1 MRSLPRTF
9 DTPLPIDAVLD
20 ELLRTLQQR
29 NAAVLVAPP
38 GAGKTTRVPLA
49 LLDEPWAAGKKI
61 IVLEPRRIAARA
73 SAERMA
79 KTLGQR
85 AGETVGYRVRFGSKI
100 SHATR
105 IEVVTEGIFS
115 RHILDD
121 PELTGVA
128 AVLFDEFHE
137 RSLDADL
144 GLALARDAQTG
155 LREDLRLLV
164 MSATLDGARV
174 GKLLGDAPVVAS
186 EGRAFPVETRY
197 LGRRS
202 DALLERQMADAIAT
216 ALRADTG
223 SVLAFLPGAAEIRRT
238 QTFLAERI
246 HDAATEIV
254 PLFGALDAA
263 VQDRAIAPAPK
274 GQRKVVLATSIA
286 ETSLTIEGVRIVV
299 DSGLARVPRYEPDIG
314 LTRLETVR
322 ASRAAVD
329 QRRGRAGRTEPGICY
344 RLWDEPQTASLAPF
358 TQPEILSADLSS
370 LVLDLAQWGVSNP
383 ATLSFLDAPPA
394 PALKEAKNLLRELDA
409 LDADGRITEEGKS
422 LRALALP
429 PRLSRMIVD
438 AHRFGTGEAAADI
451 AAILTERG
459 LGGDSIDLD
468 ARLDQFRRDR
478 SQRAVS
484 ARDMA
489 RRWAAQVASGEL
501 VPDGG
506 TATHLAHSGRA
517 NGLAAPSPLAGEG
530 RGGGATTAVSRLG
543 TPTPDPSPQGR
554 GEPSSRAPRTR
565 GERRES
571 SRDSKR
577 SSVQAAVELS
587 TGVMLAFAF
596 PDRVARNRGNGSFV
610 LANGRGAMVEQTSAL
625 ARAPFIAVGELT
637 GTAASGKILLA
648 APILQDEIERHFAD
662 HIEVADEI
670 FFERGAA
677 ALRARRRTTLHAI
690 TLSES
695 PLAISPSE
703 ESARI
708 LADGLIALGFDRLPW
723 SKTARQWRDRVM
735 FLRKAEGES
744 WPDLSDDALIARRAD
759 WLVPALHDKTSLK
772 DLSASDLSDAVMA
785 LLPWD
790 LRARLDREAP
800 THFEAP
806 TGSMLAIDYEAEQGP
821 TIAVRL
827 QELFG
832 LDTHPSI
839 ARGSVPL
846 VLELLSPAQRPVQV
860 TRDLPGFWRGSYAA
874 VRTDL
879 RGRYPRHPWPDD
891 PASALPTRRAKP
903 RGT

>member
-1 MRSLPRTF
+1 
-9 DTPLPIDAVLD
+9 VLD
-20 ELLRTLQQR
+20 VLEQTLASH

-49 LLDEPWAAGKKI
+49 LLDAPWAKGKKI

-79 KTLGQR
+79 KSLGER

-100 SHATR
+100 SRATR

-115 RHILDD
+115 RQILDD
-121 PELTGVA
+121 PELSGVA

-155 LREDLRLLV
+155 LREDLRILV

-174 GKLLGDAPVVAS
+174 AKLLGDAPVVAS

-197 LGRRS
+197 LGRKA
-202 DALLERQMADAIAT
+202 DAPLERQMADAIAT
-216 ALRADTG
+216 ALRADPG

-238 QTFLAERI
+238 QNFLGERV
-246 HDAATEIV
+246 HDASVEIV

-274 GQRKVVLATSIA
+274 GSRKVVLATSIA

-329 QRRGRAGRTEPGICY
+329 QRRGRAGRTEPGVCY
-344 RLWDEPQTASLAPF
+344 RLWDEPQTASLAAY

-370 LVLDLAQWGVSNP
+370 LVLDLAQWGVSDP
-383 ATLSFLDAPPA
+383 AGLAFLDPPPA
-394 PALKEAKNLLRELDA
+394 PALKEANNLLHELGA
-409 LDADGRITEEGKS
+409 LDDDGRITEEGKS

-429 PRLSRMIVD
+429 PRLARMIVD
-438 AHRFGTGEAAADI
+438 SHRLGAGEEAAEI
-451 AAILTERG
+451 AAVLTERG
-459 LGGDSIDLD
+459 LGGDSADLD

-478 SQRAVS
+478 SPRAVS
-484 ARDMA
+484 ARSLA
-489 RRWAAQVASGEL
+489 QRWAAQVAASNSSQGEQ
-501 VPDGG
+501 D
-506 TATHLAHSGRA
+506 
-517 NGLAAPSPLAGEG
+517 
-530 RGGGATTAVSRLG
+530 VS
-543 TPTPDPSPQGR
+543 S
-554 GEPSSRAPRTR
+554 
-565 GERRES
+565 
-571 SRDSKR
+571 
-577 SSVQAAVELS
+577 
-587 TGVMLAFAF
+587 GVMLAFAF

-610 LANGRGAMVEQTSAL
+610 LANGRGAAVEQTSSL
-625 ARAPFIAVGELT
+625 ARAPYIAVAELT
-637 GTAASGKILLA
+637 GTAAQGRILLA
-648 APILQDEIERHFAD
+648 APITQEEIELRFTD
-662 HIEVADEI
+662 QIENTEEI
-670 FFERGAA
+670 SFDRGAL
-677 ALRARRRTTLHAI
+677 ALRARRKRMLHAI
-690 TLSES
+690 TLSEA
-695 PLAISPSE
+695 PMALSPSAE
-703 ESARI
+703 TAKVF
-708 LADGLIALGFDRLPW
+708 ADGLISAGLDKLPW
-723 SKTARQWRDRVM
+723 SKSLKQWRDRVM

-744 WPDLSDDALIARRAD
+744 WPDLSDNALAVTREN
-759 WLVPALHDKTSLK
+759 WLLPALFDRISLK
-772 DLSASDLSDAVMA
+772 DFSAGDLSDALMT
-785 LLPWD
+785 LLPWE
-790 LRARLDREAP
+790 LRARLEREAP

-806 TGSMLAIDYEAEQGP
+806 TGTMLAIDYEAEQGP

-832 LDTHPSI
+832 LNTHPSI
-839 ARGSVPL
+839 AKGAVPL

-874 VRTDL
+874 VRSDL
-879 RGRYPRHPWPDD
+879 RGRYPRHPWPED
-891 PASALPTRRAKP
+891 PASALPTRRVKP

>member
-1 MRSLPRTF
+1 LPRSF

-20 ELLRTLQQR
+20 ELAQTLAAR

-49 LLDEPWAAGKKI
+49 LLDAPWLRDKKI

-79 KTLGQR
+79 KTLGER
-85 AGETVGYRVRFGSKI
+85 AGETVGYRVRFGSRI
-100 SHATR
+100 SRKTR

-115 RHILDD
+115 RQILDD
-121 PELTGVA
+121 PELSGVA

-144 GLALARDAQTG
+144 GLALARDAQLG

-174 GKLLGDAPVVAS
+174 ARLLGEAPVIAS
-186 EGRAFPVETRY
+186 EGRAFAVETRY
-197 LGRRS
+197 LRRKV
-202 DALLERQMADAIAT
+202 DAPLERQMADAIAT
-216 ALRADTG
+216 ALRADPG

-238 QTFLAERI
+238 QNFLAERI
-246 HDAATEIV
+246 HDDAIEIV

-314 LTRLETVR
+314 LTRLQTVR

-344 RLWDEPQTASLAPF
+344 RLWDEPQTASLAAF

-370 LVLDLAQWGVSNP
+370 LVLDLAQWGVSDP
-383 ATLSFLDAPPA
+383 ATMSFLDPLPA
-394 PALKEAKNLLRELDA
+394 PALKEAKSLLHELGA
-409 LDADGRITEEGKS
+409 LDADGRITAEGKS

-438 AHRFGTGEAAADI
+438 SHRFGAGEQAAGI
-451 AAILTERG
+451 AAVLTERG
-459 LGGDSIDLD
+459 LGGDSTDLD
-468 ARLDQFRRDR
+468 VRLDQFRRDR
-478 SQRAVS
+478 AQRATS
-484 ARDMA
+484 ARELA
-489 RRWAAQVASGEL
+489 RRWATQVASSDAASSPSL
-501 VPDGG
+501 LGG
-506 TATHLAHSGRA
+506 
-517 NGLAAPSPLAGEG
+517 GEG
-530 RGGGATTAVSRLG
+530 KELRGL
-543 TPTPDPSPQGR
+543 D
-554 GEPSSRAPRTR
+554 E
-565 GERRES
+565 
-571 SRDSKR
+571 KI
-577 SSVQAAVELS
+577 S

-610 LANGRGAMVEQTSAL
+610 LANGRGAAVEQTSSL
-625 ARAPFIAVGELT
+625 ARAPYVAVGELT
-637 GTAASGKILLA
+637 GTAAAGRILLA
-648 APILQDEIERHFAD
+648 APITQAEIELHFVD
-662 HIEVADEI
+662 QIETADEI
-670 FFERGAA
+670 SFDPGAM
-677 ALRARRRTTLHAI
+677 ALRARRKRTLHAI
-690 TLSES
+690 TLSEA
-695 PLAISPSE
+695 PLALTPSGAT
-703 ESARI
+703 ARI
-708 LADGLIALGFDRLPW
+708 LADGLVAIGLDRLPW
-723 SKTARQWRDRVM
+723 SKQSKQWRDRVM

-744 WPDLSDDALIARRAD
+744 WPDLSDHALATRRED
-759 WLVPALHDKTSLK
+759 WLLPALYDKTSLK
-772 DLSASDLSDAVMA
+772 DFSAGDLSDALST
-785 LLPWD
+785 LLPWE
-790 LRARLDREAP
+790 LRARLEREAP

-806 TGSMLAIDYEAEQGP
+806 TGTMLAIDYEAEQGP

-832 LDTHPSI
+832 LNTHPSI
-839 ARGSVPL
+839 ANGAVPL

-874 VRTDL
+874 VRSDL
-879 RGRYPRHPWPDD
+879 RGRYPRHPWPED
-891 PASALPTRRAKP
+891 PANALPTRRVKP